1 MQTRSSWGRV
11 AVGMFGFLLA
21 TSAFSPRELS
31 GQPSLVVLV
40 RHGEKATVGGSDP
53 SLSDA
58 GKARAQALAD
68 ALAMTTPNAIIVTS
82 LKRTAETAAVVASKT
97 GVALTVITIGAGAT
111 HIADVATAVR
121 KATGVVLVVGHSNT
135 VPAIVTALGG
145 PMLPDICDS
154 SYATMFVL
162 TPGADGKAAQVVLT
176 HYGTADAKGGYGWG
190 RCLVGNV
197 CGAGGSGASGCGVT
211 GG

>member
-11 AVGMFGFLLA
+11 AVGMLGFLLA
-21 TSAFSPRELS
+21 TSAFSPRALS

-176 HYGTADAKGGYGWG
+176 QYGVADGTTGAKGATGAKGG
-190 RCLVGNV
+190 C
-197 CGAGGSGASGCGVT
+197 
-211 GG
+211 